1 MRQTS
6 DADAESW
13 VLTTEPGR
21 ALLDMVTATS
31 TYGPTE
37 LQRWRR
43 GAEPDQVAA
52 AVRLA
57 VGRARGSSK
66 FTRAKA
72 MWFEPVGL
80 EQATTETVARHKAG
94 RFRGSH
100 LLDLCCG
107 IGGDT
112 LALASEAQVVAV
124 DADQGMCRR
133 TRWNAQVYD
142 VAERVDVI
150 RAQAERIAYPS
161 QWLVHVDPDRRQV
174 GSKRAR
180 DLLDYSPGLA
190 FLQTLPGR
198 VRGGAIKLGPA
209 SDFVTHFGEQDCE
222 LELISLGGECKEAT
236 VWFGALATCRR
247 RATRLPE
254 KVSWTDQ
261 DGPSNPFVPIASP
274 LAWVYDPD
282 PALGRAGLLD
292 SFAAANGLARCAP
305 GIDFLTGPEPID
317 SPFLACFEVL
327 EILPLDLKTIG
338 KLVTARKLGPLEI
351 KTKGTDLRP
360 EALRAQWKPRGP
372 HPATLLLMGGKGT
385 ARAILASRR
394 SAPVSQP
401 HS

>member
-222 LELISLGGECKEAT
+222 LELISLGGECKKPRSGSEHSRPAAAAQPDFQKRSPGQT
-236 VWFGALATCRR
+236 RMA
-247 RATRLPE
+247 RATHSSR
-254 KVSWTDQ
+254 SR
-261 DGPSNPFVPIASP
+261 
-274 LAWVYDPD
+274 
-282 PALGRAGLLD
+282 AL
-292 SFAAANGLARCAP
+292 
-305 GIDFLTGPEPID
+305 
-317 SPFLACFEVL
+317 
-327 EILPLDLKTIG
+327 
-338 KLVTARKLGPLEI
+338 
-351 KTKGTDLRP
+351 
-360 EALRAQWKPRGP
+360 
-372 HPATLLLMGGKGT
+372 
-385 ARAILASRR
+385 
-394 SAPVSQP
+394 
-401 HS
+401 